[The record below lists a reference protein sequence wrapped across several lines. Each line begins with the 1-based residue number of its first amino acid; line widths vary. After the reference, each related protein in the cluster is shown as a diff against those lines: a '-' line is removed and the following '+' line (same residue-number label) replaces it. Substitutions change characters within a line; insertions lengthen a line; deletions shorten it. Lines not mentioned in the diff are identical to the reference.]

1 MKVPKFYSS
10 FDPVKPVPSC
20 PGNIEED
27 VFERVYDANG
37 GSHLEVVGKR
47 NIPDSINAFK
57 DECDIYTI
65 LSRYSQTGDISIL
78 DRKEGV
84 YLDATGFPRSL
95 AEMHKVCTQARAYYD
110 SLSDEERKKC
120 TYEEWLAK
128 VNMTL
133 EDGIPTVYQKEQ
145 DVVSD
150 AENSKANTKV
160 GEKNES

>member
-1 MKVPKFYSS
+1 MPKFYSS
-10 FDPVKPVPSC
+10 FDPAVPVPTN

-95 AEMHKVCTQARAYYD
+95 AEMYSVCTQARAYYD
-110 SLSDEERKKC
+110 SLPDEERTKF
-120 TYEEWLAK
+120 TYEEWLQK

-145 DVVSD
+145 DIAPDS
-150 AENSKANTKV
+150 ANTDVNMKV
-160 GEKNES
+160 GEKNEP